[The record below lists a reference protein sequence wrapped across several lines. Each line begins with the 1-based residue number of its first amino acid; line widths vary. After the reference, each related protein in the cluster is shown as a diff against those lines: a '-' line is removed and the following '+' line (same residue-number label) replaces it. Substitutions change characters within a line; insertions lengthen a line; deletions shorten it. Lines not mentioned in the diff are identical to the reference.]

1 MKNKVLAF
9 TKAFFRGFGQIML
22 QGNAWTGLLFIGAIF
37 YDSPLMGLAAVLS
50 NLTGIATAY
59 LMRCKQ
65 EDINNG
71 LFGFNASL
79 FGIALVFYFEENT
92 WVWVTIILGS
102 VLSAML
108 MAVALQKKFP
118 VYTFPFIAVTW
129 ISLYVLSIPE
139 LAMRTVPEHFVDIKQ
154 MDDFLIEGHAFGQ
167 VIFQGSVTAGFI
179 FFLGVFISEPIAALY
194 GFAAVIVSIYL
205 SHYGNES
212 QSLINNGTFS
222 FNAVL
227 CGIAMS
233 GQRIRDG
240 LYVLVTVVIATYV
253 DRFMLHGGWTTL
265 TFPFVV
271 AMWMLGPIKW
281 VDRWVVNKWNILR
294 GEQI

>member
-179 FFLGVFISEPIAALY
+179 FFPRGIYQRTNRRFIWLCSRY
-194 GFAAVIVSIYL
+194 CQYL
-205 SHYGNES
+205 SFA
-212 QSLINNGTFS
+212 LW
-222 FNAVL
+222 
-227 CGIAMS
+227 
-233 GQRIRDG
+233 QRI
-240 LYVLVTVVIATYV
+240 AKP
-253 DRFMLHGGWTTL
+253 H
-265 TFPFVV
+265 
-271 AMWMLGPIKW
+271 
-281 VDRWVVNKWNILR
+281 
-294 GEQI
+294 Q